1 MGIPEWTDSRS
12 GIRICSPVDR
22 KPLGCYVVGWLA
34 GSLVRWF
41 VGWVVGPVANV
52 TSTNAAIGS
61 YVLVLYF
68 SGSQKKTNDLWP
80 FRCACKKKV
89 VSILGIAI

>member
-1 MGIPEWTDSRS
+1 MLDGSQFRGRVVVTA
-12 GIRICSPVDR
+12 
-22 KPLGCYVVGWLA
+22 KLGGW
-34 GSLVRWF
+34 S
-41 VGWVVGPVANV
+41 VGPVANV

-68 SGSQKKTNDLWP
+68 SGSQKKNDLWP